1 MLPLVYE
8 QALVR
13 ERLIPLGDP
22 RFDNVEFADGALK
35 FDATIEVRP
44 DVVLKGYDRVRVE
57 VPKRAVADEDVAR
70 AVATLRERLAVFE
83 TVDRPATPADT
94 VVIDYVPLD
103 EQGQPEEQ
111 ARVKGYAVS
120 LESESLLEEF
130 RAGLVGM
137 KAGDEKQIGVV
148 YPADFGDADLAGE
161 SRSFQVKVAEVKQ
174 KLLPEA
180 DDALAKRVDPSSAGL
195 LELRLRIR
203 KELEAEEEARQR
215 REVDDKVVDAI
226 IAENP
231 FEVPQVMVENYL
243 SSLVDE
249 DRRHRGG
256 AADETREREIRELF
270 RDAAERTIR
279 RFFILDAVKRQE
291 KIEVTAADL
300 DERVRRMAEHVGRPE
315 EEIRRALEQPGRRR
329 GFESDLQDEKTMAFL
344 RERAEVKT
352 G

>member
-1 MLPLVYE
+1 
-8 QALVR
+8 
-13 ERLIPLGDP
+13 
-22 RFDNVEFADGALK
+22 
-35 FDATIEVRP
+35 
-44 DVVLKGYDRVRVE
+44 
-57 VPKRAVADEDVAR
+57 
-70 AVATLRERLAVFE
+70 
-83 TVDRPATPADT
+83 
-94 VVIDYVPLD
+94 
-103 EQGQPEEQ
+103 
-111 ARVKGYAVS
+111 
-120 LESESLLEEF
+120 
-130 RAGLVGM
+130 
-137 KAGDEKQIGVV
+137 
-148 YPADFGDADLAGE
+148 
-161 SRSFQVKVAEVKQ
+161 
-174 KLLPEA
+174 
-180 DDALAKRVDPSSAGL
+180 VDPSSAGL